1 MISKNSEQSFQSE
14 TVSPECSVW
23 PRCKPEKW
31 WSSARVCEAWPWT
44 SKPTMWVLWS
54 WVTIGTKKNRHLLI
68 LIKFLIFRDIQE
80 GDVVRRTGAIVDVPI
95 GEEMLGRVFDALG
108 YSINFSFNFFL
119 IFPLIFP
126 LIFFLIFLNLSSF
139 LIKNT
144 ETPLMVMAQSRPLR
158 ERESRSRLLVS
169 FPGNPSTSP
178 CKLVLRPLIVW
189 YSSFNSLFIQISY
202 HNTIGAHW

>member
-1 MISKNSEQSFQSE
+1 M
-14 TVSPECSVW
+14 
-23 PRCKPEKW
+23 
-31 WSSARVCEAWPWT
+31 
-44 SKPTMWVLWS
+44 
-54 WVTIGTKKNRHLLI
+54 
-68 LIKFLIFRDIQE
+68 
-80 GDVVRRTGAIVDVPI
+80 VRRTGAIVDVPI